1 MATHDSKQL
10 EILQY
15 IYDTVEN
22 RGFPPTVREICAAVG
37 LSSTSTVHGHLTRLE
52 RKGYLIKDAT
62 KPRALEITHAGLDAL
77 GIKPKDIPVIGV
89 CPPRPADPGCPGRGR
104 LLPASTEPGQ

>member
-62 KPRALEITHAGLDAL
+62 KPRALEITHAGLDA
-77 GIKPKDIPVIGV
+77 
-89 CPPRPADPGCPGRGR
+89 
-104 LLPASTEPGQ
+104 